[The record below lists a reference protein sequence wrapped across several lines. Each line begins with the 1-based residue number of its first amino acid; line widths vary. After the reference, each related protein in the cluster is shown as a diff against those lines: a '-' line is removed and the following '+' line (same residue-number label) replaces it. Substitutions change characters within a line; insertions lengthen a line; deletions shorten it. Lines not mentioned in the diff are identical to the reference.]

1 MLDAGCVRLVSSE
14 IVKCPPSVVDGT
26 FTLEEEANQR
36 SYGCGWIQKASIL
49 LRIPAE
55 TLVSGQTIFHRF
67 YYRRSM
73 KEFDLKVR
81 YCVINIVFEI

>member
-1 MLDAGCVRLVSSE
+1 MLGSVLLVPKE
-14 IVKCPPSVVDGT
+14 IVECPPTVKDGSL
-26 FTLEEEANQR
+26 TLEEELGQR

-55 TLVSGQTIFHRF
+55 TLASGQTIFHRF

-73 KEFDLKVR
+73 KEFDLKVK
-81 YCVINIVFEI
+81 